1 MSVQAGLSHDHAHRI
16 EILAC
21 MALYEH
27 DIRNFFLRRLHPHRQ
42 DAEDLA
48 QEVWERLLQQKHQV
62 KVDDPKNY
70 LFGVARHTLAAFL
83 TRRKR
88 RRRLAGCC
96 IELDDHA
103 QQIQLA
109 SGERDIVD
117 ELVMTEQVNGLLMQL
132 PPAFREVLL
141 AHEAHGYSYEE
152 VAAKL
157 GFSKFTVEIYL
168 KQAKAKLR
176 QGRQK
181 QPGHVWREA
190 APDKRRR
197 RAAQRL
203 LPMKTPSGM
212 AAPED

>member
-1 MSVQAGLSHDHAHRI
+1 MSLPVDLSRDHAHRI

-27 DIRNFFLRRLHPHRQ
+27 DIRNFFLRRLYPHRQ

-48 QEVWERLLQQKHQV
+48 QEVWERLLQQKRQV

-88 RRRLAGCC
+88 RRRLMGVCL
-96 IELDDHA
+96 ELDDRT
-103 QQIQLA
+103 QEVQLA
-109 SGERDIVD
+109 NGERDIVD

-141 AHEAHGYSYEE
+141 AHEAHGFSYEE

-176 QGRQK
+176 EGREK
-181 QPGHVWREA
+181 LPGHVWREA
-190 APDKRRR
+190 KPDKRRR
-197 RAAQRL
+197 GAAKRPL
-203 LPMKTPSGM
+203 AIKARS
-212 AAPED
+212 E

>member
-1 MSVQAGLSHDHAHRI
+1 MSLPIGLPRDHANRI

-27 DIRNFFLRRLHPHRQ
+27 DIRNFFLRRLYPHRQ

-48 QEVWERLLQQKHQV
+48 QEVWERLLQQKRQT

-83 TRRKR
+83 TKRKR
-88 RRRLAGCC
+88 RRRLMGGGCV
-96 IELDDHA
+96 ELDD
-103 QQIQLA
+103 QNQEIQLA
-109 SGERDIVD
+109 SGDRDIVD
-117 ELVMTEQVNGLLMQL
+117 ELVMAEQVNGLLMQL

-141 AHEAHGYSYEE
+141 AHEAHGFSYEE

-176 QGRQK
+176 EGREK

-190 APDKRRR
+190 KPGKRRR
-197 RAAQRL
+197 GAVKRALSIKA
-203 LPMKTPSGM
+203 PS
-212 AAPED
+212 D